1 MKTFELLHKGD
12 SKVIEIY
19 KDAHTI
25 WDKVFKEEWNVT
37 SLSNDLV
44 SLQSKFE
51 HTLSSYGLDR
61 WDSQEIFVIS
71 GLTFFES
78 ENNSKNNKAY
88 KISQAFELSW
98 CSLEVKGLSQR
109 FSKALYIGSY

>member
-12 SKVIEIY
+12 SKVIKIY
-19 KDAHTI
+19 KDAHTM
-25 WDKVFKEEWNVT
+25 WDKAFKKEWDVT
-37 SLSNDLV
+37 SLSNDLA
-44 SLQSKFE
+44 SLQLKFE
-51 HTLSSYGLDR
+51 HTLSSYGLER
-61 WDSQEIFVIS
+61 WEGQEIFVIS
-71 GLTFFES
+71 GLTFFEN

>member
-19 KDAHTI
+19 KDAHTM
-25 WDKVFKEEWNVT
+25 WGKVFKKEWDVT
-37 SLSNDLV
+37 SLSNDLAP
-44 SLQSKFE
+44 LQLKFE
-51 HTLSSYGLDR
+51 HALSSYGLDR
-61 WDSQEIFVIS
+61 WEGQEIFVIS
-71 GLTFFES
+71 GLTFFEN
-78 ENNSKNNKAY
+78 EINSKKNEAY